1 MLNKKLTAVTKKG
14 ILLSRMP
21 TTSAKISD
29 MLRLLRHGGPALCNI
44 AVTNS
49 CDATCDFCNFAN
61 GKIPHKNL
69 RCIDAA
75 RLAKR
80 SRFCMDEESGTSA
93 FLAASPFFIPVSRK

>member
-1 MLNKKLTAVTKKG
+1 VLNKKLTAVTKKG

-49 CDATCDFCNFAN
+49 CNATCDFCNFAN
-61 GKIPHKNL
+61 GKIPHENL

-75 RLAKR
+75 RLGEALQILH
-80 SRFCMDEESGTSA
+80 EESGTSA